1 MPAMSDNI
9 FFFPVS
15 QEPHLVKC
23 SRNLLPNLS
32 SAASIAKFVHFFRQ
46 SVNLTKT
53 IIFLLD
59 YQIVQLKPVEEYD
72 QLIPST
78 ELRVLVASCVEH
90 NLER

>member
-1 MPAMSDNI
+1 M
-9 FFFPVS
+9 
-15 QEPHLVKC
+15 
-23 SRNLLPNLS
+23 NLLPNLS
-32 SAASIAKFVHFFRQ
+32 SAASIARFVHFFRQ
-46 SVNLTKT
+46 SVNLT

-78 ELRVLVASCVEH
+78 ELSVLVASCVEH

>member
-1 MPAMSDNI
+1 M
-9 FFFPVS
+9 
-15 QEPHLVKC
+15 
-23 SRNLLPNLS
+23 NLLPNLS
-32 SAASIAKFVHFFRQ
+32 SAASIARFVHFFRQ
-46 SVNLTKT
+46 SVNLT

-59 YQIVQLKPVEEYD
+59 YQIVQLKPVEECD